1 MDGIEIRKVETKG
14 DLRRFIQFPWRVYK
28 GDKNWVPPLLLD
40 MKDRLN
46 RAKHPFFEH
55 AEADY
60 FLARRGADIVGRIA
74 AIVDRNH
81 NQAHQEK
88 TAFFGLYECFDDLEA
103 ARALID
109 MAAAWGAE
117 RGMDK
122 LRGPV
127 NLSMNDECAFLIEGF
142 DAPPVVMMSYN
153 PRYYLDHMDKC
164 GLAKAKDLYAFL
176 KGRARSLSPKTEEFL
191 ERLRKSD
198 QFSFRTVTKAR
209 LQQDALN
216 IAAIYNA
223 GWQKNWGFVPWTDS
237 EMKHMAKNLA
247 QFADLDLVFFAEH
260 KGRTVGFACALPDFN
275 QVFIKMNGRL
285 FPFGI
290 LKFLAGRRK
299 ITGVRAIVFGVV
311 PEFMHTGLAYLLYD
325 EFEKAI
331 IAKGYQWCELSWQL
345 EDNDAINRFAA
356 SIGAN
361 LYRKYRIYEKQITP
375 GGVSPT

>member
-1 MDGIEIRKVETKG
+1 MDGIEIRKVETKK
-14 DLRRFIQFPWRVYK
+14 DLKSFIRFPWAVYQ
-28 GDKNWVPPLLLD
+28 GDPHWVPPLIME

-46 RAKHPFFEH
+46 RRKHPFFEH

-60 FLARRGADIVGRIA
+60 YLALRDGRPVGRIA
-74 AIVDRNH
+74 AILDRNH
-81 NQAHQEK
+81 NEAHQEK
-88 TAFFGLYECFDDLEA
+88 TAFFGLYESFNDPDV

-109 MAAAWGAE
+109 TAAAWGAA
-117 RGMDK
+117 RGMDR

-127 NLSMNDECAFLIEGF
+127 NLSMNDECAFLLEGF
-142 DAPPVVMMSYN
+142 DAPPVVMMTYN
-153 PRYYLDHMDKC
+153 PRYYLGLMDTC
-164 GLAKAKDLYAFL
+164 GLEKAKDLYAFL
-176 KGRARSLSPKTEEFL
+176 KGRERKLSPKAEEFL
-191 ERLRKSD
+191 ERLRRSN
-198 QFSFRTVTKAR
+198 QFSFRTLTKAR

-260 KGRTVGFACALPDFN
+260 KGRTVGFAAALPDFN
-275 QVFIKMNGRL
+275 QVFRKMNGRL

-299 ITGVRAIVFGVV
+299 INGVRAIVFGVV

-331 IAKGYQWCELSWQL
+331 IAKGHEWCELSWQL
-345 EDNDAINRFAA
+345 EDNQAINHFAA
-356 SIGAN
+356 SIGAV
-361 LYRKYRIYEKQITP
+361 LYRKYRIYEKRITP
-375 GGVSPT
+375 QGA

>member
-1 MDGIEIRKVETKG
+1 MDGIEIRKVETKR
-14 DLRRFIQFPWRVYK
+14 DLRSFIRFPWRVYK
-28 GDKNWVPPLLLD
+28 GDPHWVPPLLSD

-55 AEADY
+55 GEADY
-60 FLARRGADIVGRIA
+60 FLARRGPEIVGRIA
-74 AIVDRNH
+74 AIIDRNH

-109 MAAAWGAE
+109 TAAAWGAE

-127 NLSMNDECAFLIEGF
+127 NLSMNDECAFLLEGF

-176 KGRARSLSPKTEEFL
+176 KGRERKLSPRAEEFL
-191 ERLRKSD
+191 ERLRTSD

-260 KGRTVGFACALPDFN
+260 EGRTVGFACALPDFN

-331 IAKGYQWCELSWQL
+331 IRKGYYWCELSWQL
-345 EDNDAINRFAA
+345 EDNQAINNFAA

-361 LYRKYRIYEKQITP
+361 LYRKYRIYEKRITS